1 MDQSNKS
8 AAVKDLLN
16 LQTLK
21 MIGGGAIILAAA
33 LIMMPGLIS
42 YLAGL
47 SRVLTFIAIV
57 LIGAAVLSRVYAT
70 INARTRK
77 STSDQSTVEP
87 EPEAHD

>member
-1 MDQSNKS
+1 M
-8 AAVKDLLN
+8 KDLFN

-21 MIGGGAIILAAA
+21 MIGGGAIICAAA

-47 SRVLTFIAIV
+47 SRVLIFITVV

-77 STSDQSTVEP
+77 STADKSPVEP
-87 EPEAHD
+87 ETKGQD

>member
-1 MDQSNKS
+1 
-8 AAVKDLLN
+8 VKDLIN
-16 LQTLK
+16 MQTLK

-33 LIMMPGLIS
+33 LIMMPGLLS

-47 SRVLTFIAIV
+47 SRVLIFISVV

-70 INARTRK
+70 INARTKK
-77 STSDQSTVEP
+77 SSSEKSTVEP

>member
-1 MDQSNKS
+1 
-8 AAVKDLLN
+8 VKDLFN

-21 MIGGGAIILAAA
+21 MIGGGAIICAAA

-47 SRVLTFIAIV
+47 SRVLIFITVV
-57 LIGAAVLSRVYAT
+57 LIGAAVLSHVYAT

-77 STSDQSTVEP
+77 STADKSTVEP
-87 EPEAHD
+87 EAEAQD

>member
-1 MDQSNKS
+1 M
-8 AAVKDLLN
+8 KDLFN

-33 LIMMPGLIS
+33 LIMMPGLLS

-47 SRVLTFIAIV
+47 SRILIFIATV

-70 INARTRK
+70 INARSRK
-77 STSDQSTVEP
+77 TNSVKDTAEHES
-87 EPEAHD
+87 EAQD

>member
-1 MDQSNKS
+1 
-8 AAVKDLLN
+8 VKDLFN

-47 SRVLTFIAIV
+47 SRVLIFITVV
-57 LIGAAVLSRVYAT
+57 LVGAAVLSRVYAT
-70 INARTRK
+70 INARARK
-77 STSDQSTVEP
+77 NTADKSTVEP
-87 EPEAHD
+87 EPETQD

>member
-1 MDQSNKS
+1 
-8 AAVKDLLN
+8 VKDLFN

-47 SRVLTFIAIV
+47 SRVLIFITVV
-57 LIGAAVLSRVYAT
+57 LVGAAVLSRVYAT

-77 STSDQSTVEP
+77 NTADKSTVEP
-87 EPEAHD
+87 EPETQD